1 MKNSINYSQRKYVM
15 RKYFK
20 RNYAMSF
27 IHVLPIYVL
36 LFGLAICQDPPDPPD
51 AVTKVG
57 TSAANW
63 LKIES
68 GTRGIAMGGSQV
80 ASGRGISGAY
90 YNPASIAFIEASEV
104 YYSKSNYL
112 AGITHNSLGYG
123 AKLSPVDYFGIHLF
137 YLDSGDIE
145 RTTELFPDGMD
156 EYYNVTDLSFRMV
169 YGRQLTDRLRVGA
182 SIKYIREVIYTMQM
196 QSFVFDLGSNFNTG
210 IYGIKLGMSVNN
222 FGPDVRFTGEGLEK
236 VVPDS
241 TDISGKLSKI
251 TQKFSVPL
259 VFRLGI
265 QKYLIGEDEESIDRL
280 SVSIDAINPI
290 DYTVYGGVGAEYAWN
305 NMAFIRAGTHFLHDT
320 AGLSL
325 GGGLK
330 WSMIAVDYAYVNY
343 GVLKETHQFGISL
356 DF

>member
-1 MKNSINYSQRKYVM
+1 MKNSINNNQGKYVERNYVM
-15 RKYFK
+15 RLFY
-20 RNYAMSF
+20 
-27 IHVLPIYVL
+27 VLTIYVL
-36 LFGLAICQDPPDPPD
+36 LFSIAICQDPPDPPD

-63 LKIES
+63 LKVES

-90 YNPASIAFIEASEV
+90 YNPASIAFIEGSEV

-112 AGITHNSLGYG
+112 AGITHNTIGYG
-123 AKLSPVDYFGIHLF
+123 TRLTPTDYFALHLF
-137 YLDSGDIE
+137 YLDSGDME
-145 RTTELFPDGMD
+145 VTTVPSPNGTGEMF
-156 EYYNVTDLSFRMV
+156 NVLDISLRLI
-169 YGRQLTDRLRVGA
+169 YGKQLTDRLRIGG
-182 SIKYIREVIYTMQM
+182 SIKYIREEIYTMQM

-210 IYGIKLGMSVNN
+210 IYGLKLGMSVSN
-222 FGPDVRFTGEGLEK
+222 FGPDVQFTGEGLNK

-265 QKYLIGEDEESIDRL
+265 EKYLIGEDEESINRL
-280 SVSIDAINPI
+280 TVSADAINPI
-290 DYTVYGGVGAEYAWN
+290 DYTVYVGIGAEYSWN
-305 NMAFIRAGTHFLHDT
+305 NMAFIRGGTHLFHDT

-330 WSMIAVDYAYVNY
+330 WSMVAVDYAYVNY

-356 DF
+356 NF